1 MTDCNEITKPGR
13 RWRLLWP
20 LLLLLPLLVLGCS
33 EDILPV
39 GKARQGDTLIISIDE
54 IKRVLEVRFQG
65 TDLQHYVI
73 APASQDNELIVI
85 RLNVHNA
92 DATTVIMT
100 VDEDAAQLR
109 GFKSGEEYQ
118 LLNPD
123 PETNVEN
130 IRLVEGPHPAEDR
143 YVPFIR
149 GPVDLPKGNSLIGW
163 VVFEV
168 PAGLDVES
176 LRWDAGDTVFIRS
189 R

>member
-1 MTDCNEITKPGR
+1 MAKPGR
-13 RWRLLWP
+13 RWSYVWP
-20 LLLLLPLLVLGCS
+20 ILLLLPLLMLGCS
-33 EDILPV
+33 EDLLPV
-39 GKARQGDTLIISIDE
+39 GKARQGDTLIISIEE

-65 TDLQHYVI
+65 TDLKHYLI
-73 APASQDNELIVI
+73 APVTKDNELIVM

-100 VDEDAAQLR
+100 IDEEAAQLR
-109 GFKSGEEYQ
+109 GFGPGEQYQ
-118 LLNPD
+118 LLDPNP
-123 PETNVEN
+123 ENNAQN
-130 IRLVEGPHPAEDR
+130 IRAVEGSHPAEDR

-149 GPVDLPKGNSLIGW
+149 GPVDLPKGHSLIGW

-168 PAGLDVES
+168 PAGLKVES

>member
-1 MTDCNEITKPGR
+1 MAKLGR
-13 RWRLLWP
+13 RRIMLWP
-20 LLLLLPLLVLGCS
+20 FLLLLPLLTLGCS
-33 EDILPV
+33 EDLLPI
-39 GKARQGDTLIISIDE
+39 GRARQGDTLIISIEE

-65 TDLQHYVI
+65 TDEKHYVI
-73 APASQDNELIVI
+73 APASTDNELIVI

-100 VDEDAAQLR
+100 VDEEAAQLR
-109 GFKSGEEYQ
+109 GFNHDEQYQ

-123 PETNVEN
+123 PEANVEN
-130 IRLVEGPHPAEDR
+130 IRLADGPHPAEDR

-149 GPVDLPKGNSLIGW
+149 GPVDLPKGFSVVGW

-168 PAGLDVES
+168 PEGLKLES

-189 R
+189 RQ